1 MALIFCRGVSVLFD
15 CHRSSLINYSH
26 TFMKADIVKSLEE
39 YNRDIEALR
48 QKMDAATVGAR
59 AIRDDIT
66 DLKNK

>member
-1 MALIFCRGVSVLFD
+1 
-15 CHRSSLINYSH
+15 
-26 TFMKADIVKSLEE
+26 MKADIVKSLEE